1 MRTLGI
7 DYGRKRLGLALS
19 DENGILASPLS
30 VYQRRDLEGDLSSLD
45 RLVKEKGAGNI
56 IIGLPLNM
64 DGSKGKMAME
74 VLSFSDRLSKKLEL
88 PVFTFDE
95 RYTSLEAERVLQEAS
110 LSRKQ
115 RKTARDSLAAVL
127 ILQGWLD
134 KNNE

>member
-30 VYQRRDLEGDLSSLD
+30 VYQRRGLEQDLSSLD
-45 RLVKEKGAGNI
+45 RLVKENGAGNI

-74 VLSFSDRLSKKLEL
+74 VLSFSDRLSKRLEL
-88 PVFTFDE
+88 PVSTFDE

-110 LSRKQ
+110 LSRKK
-115 RKTARDSLAAVL
+115 RKIARDSLAAVL